1 MWSAAADWLA
11 KILGAGLT
19 LHRWAAESADVIS
32 FTGRG
37 SVHAVAA
44 PTPGPDR
51 SGRWV
56 VRHYRRGGVVARY
69 LDDRYLAAGDSRPVR
84 ELKASVEA
92 RRRGVPTPAV
102 VAGAVYASG
111 LFYRADI
118 ATEFIPDAPSLAD
131 LLFRSAPSD
140 ESNANRVDTETAL
153 YLAGRVVRRLEG
165 TRVLHPDVSAGNIL
179 VRSRG
184 GEAEAEAYVIDLDRC
199 NVLPEAARYP
209 HHFMRDRLERSLK
222 KLGEVHSVRLS
233 DAAWQALH
241 DGFEERS

>member
-1 MWSAAADWLA
+1 M
-11 KILGAGLT
+11 
-19 LHRWAAESADVIS
+19 
-32 FTGRG
+32 
-37 SVHAVAA
+37 
-44 PTPGPDR
+44 
-51 SGRWV
+51 
-56 VRHYRRGGVVARY
+56 
-69 LDDRYLAAGDSRPVR
+69 R

-165 TRVLHPDVSAGNIL
+165 TRVLHP
-179 VRSRG
+179 RG